1 MRLTHFISGQQVEP
15 TNGKYLPVVDPATG
29 ATYAEA
35 PDGDPHDV
43 ARAVEAAKA
52 AFPGWS
58 QTPAA
63 ERARFLVALAER
75 IEGSLDALA
84 RAESIDQG
92 KPVSLAR
99 GVEMPRAAANFRFFA
114 GAIQHER
121 GEFFRTDGQAINYVL
136 RSPRGVAGCISPWNL
151 PLYLFTWKIAPALAT
166 GNTVVAKP
174 SEVTPVTAWMLG
186 RMAEEIKL
194 PPGVLN
200 IVHGTGAGV
209 GAPLVAHPDVPAI
222 SFTGGTA
229 TGEAIAR
236 TAAPMFKRLS
246 LELGGKNATIVC
258 ADADLDTHL
267 PTILRAA
274 FSNQGEI
281 CLCGSRILVHRSR
294 MKELVDRLVGAV
306 RNMRLGDPLAPDT
319 EMGAIVSRSHLEKI
333 QSYVALAKIE
343 GGKVACGGGVPAHL
357 PERCR
362 GGFFH
367 EPTVIVGLSPDCRTA
382 TEEIFGPVVTVHGFD
397 RHAEAVAMANGTRYG
412 LACSIFTR
420 DLDRA
425 HRMSAKIA
433 AGVVWVN
440 CWMLRD
446 LRTPFGGWKH
456 SGIGREGGDEALKF
470 FTEAR
475 NVCVAT
481 GG

>member
-15 TNGKYLPVVDPATG
+15 TNGKYLPVVEPATG
-29 ATYAEA
+29 ATYAEV
-35 PDGDPHDV
+35 PDGDANDV

-63 ERARFLVALAER
+63 ERARFLSLLADR
-75 IEGSLDALA
+75 IDAAADRLA

-92 KPVSLAR
+92 KPISLAR
-99 GVEMPRAAANFRFFA
+99 GVEIPRAAANFRFFA
-114 GAIQHER
+114 GAILHER
-121 GEFFRTDGQAINYVL
+121 GEFFRTDAQAINYVL

-174 SEVTPVTAWMLG
+174 SEITPVTAWMLG
-186 RMAEEIKL
+186 QICEEVKL
-194 PPGVLN
+194 PVGVLN

-258 ADADLDTHL
+258 QDADLETHL
-267 PTILRAA
+267 PTIVRAA

-306 RNMRLGDPLAPDT
+306 RNMRLGDPLVPDT

-343 GGKVACGGGVPAHL
+343 GGKVACGGGAPAHL
-357 PERCR
+357 PARCR
-362 GGFFH
+362 EGFFH

-433 AGVVWVN
+433 AGTVWVN

-456 SGIGREGGDEALKF
+456 SGVGREGGDEALKF

>member
-1 MRLTHFISGQQVEP
+1 MRLTHLIQGQDVEP
-15 TNGKYLPVVDPATG
+15 ANGRWLPVIEPATG
-29 ATYAEA
+29 ETYAEV
-35 PDGDPHDV
+35 PDGDANDV
-43 ARAVEAAKA
+43 ARAVAAAQA
-52 AFPGWS
+52 AFPAWS

-63 ERARFLVALAER
+63 ERARFLNAIAER
-75 IEGSLDALA
+75 IEASADRLA

-92 KPVSLAR
+92 KPIALAR
-99 GVEMPRAAANFRFFA
+99 GVEMPRSAANFRFFA
-114 GAIQHER
+114 GAILHER
-121 GEFFRTDGQAINYVL
+121 GEFFRTDTQAINYVL
-136 RSPRGVAGCISPWNL
+136 RSPRGVAACISPWNL

-186 RMAEEIKL
+186 KIAQEAKL

-236 TAAPMFKRLS
+236 TAGPMFKRLS

-258 ADADLDTHL
+258 EDADLDTHL
-267 PTILRAA
+267 PTIVRAA

-294 MKELVDRLVGAV
+294 MKELVDRLVAAT
-306 RNMRLGDPLAPDT
+306 RNLRVGDPLDPDT
-319 EMGAIVSRSHLEKI
+319 ELGAIVSRSHLEKI

-343 GGKVACGGGVPAHL
+343 GGKIACGGGAPAHL
-357 PERCR
+357 PARCR
-362 GGFFH
+362 EGFFH
-367 EPTVIVGLSPDCRTA
+367 EPTVVVGLPPDCRTA

-397 RHAEAVAMANGTRYG
+397 GHGEAISMANGTRYG

-425 HRMSAKIA
+425 HRMAAKIA

-456 SGIGREGGDEALKF
+456 SGVGREGGDEALKF

-475 NVCVAT
+475 NVCVAM